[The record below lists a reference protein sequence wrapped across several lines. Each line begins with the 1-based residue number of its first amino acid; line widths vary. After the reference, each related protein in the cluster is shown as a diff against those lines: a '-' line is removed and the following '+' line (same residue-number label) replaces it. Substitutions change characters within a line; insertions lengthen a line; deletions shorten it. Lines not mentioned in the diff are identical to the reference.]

1 VSSHVVKG
9 ARRHPA
15 LVRAARQAGRGGGRE
30 RIFAE
35 AVRLFGTRD
44 FSDVSMQHV
53 ADAAGVT
60 KAALYYHFE
69 DKVDL
74 YFRALLSRVD
84 SVREAMEAAVAAG
97 GSLEDRL
104 VRLALVSMQRLQ
116 ADVYQPHL
124 HSHQHLDRE
133 RHDQVHRAMERLQE
147 PAIRTFAEAGPASAQ
162 LSPRAATTL
171 FGGLVASLIIQ
182 FPTSAGDELPS
193 DPTERARVAV
203 RLFLNG
209 YLAPARGLG

>member
-1 VSSHVVKG
+1 VSSHVIKG

-15 LVRAARQAGRGGGRE
+15 LVRAARHAGRGGGRE

-35 AVRLFGTRD
+35 AVRLFGARD
-44 FSDVSMQHV
+44 FSDVSMQDV

-60 KAALYYHFE
+60 KAALYYHFQ

-84 SVREAMEAAVAAG
+84 AVREAMEAAVAEG

-104 VRLALVSMQRLQ
+104 VRLALVSMERLQ
-116 ADVYQPHL
+116 SDVYQPHL
-124 HSHQHLDRE
+124 HSHQHLDDQ
-133 RHDQVHRAMERLQE
+133 RHDEVHRAMERLQE
-147 PAIRTFAEAGPASAQ
+147 PAIRMFAEAGPSNAA

-182 FPTSAGDELPS
+182 FPTAADDELPRE
-193 DPTERARVAV
+193 PAERARVAV
-203 RLFLNG
+203 RLFLQG
-209 YLAPARGLG
+209 YLGLAQ